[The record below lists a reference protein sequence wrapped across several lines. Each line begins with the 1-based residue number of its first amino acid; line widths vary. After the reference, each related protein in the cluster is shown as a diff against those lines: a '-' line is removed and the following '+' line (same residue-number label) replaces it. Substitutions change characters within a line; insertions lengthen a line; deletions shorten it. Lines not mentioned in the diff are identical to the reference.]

1 MTSDDTDVDFD
12 TLRAAY
18 LEQIDALARAGADL
32 ILLETI
38 FDTLNAKA
46 AISALLE
53 VRESTGLE
61 LPLMVSA
68 TLTES
73 GRLLSGQTL
82 EAFIVSIS
90 HARPLSVGLN
100 CGFGAEQAIEF
111 LPQLQHA
118 TCAVSLHPNAG
129 LPDAMGCYTSTPSD
143 MTAALR
149 RPLADGMLNIVGGCC
164 GTTPAHIRAIAAEAA
179 AARPRNIPDCDPAAP
194 LQLAGLEALTVAPDR
209 LTPVGE
215 RCNVAG
221 SRKFLRLIKE
231 GNLNEAIAIAAAQTD
246 AGARIIDIN
255 MDDALLDAAREMQRF
270 VRLASA
276 EPDVARVPFMI
287 DSSQWEVV
295 ESTLK
300 LVQGKLRW
308 STPSASRRA
317 KRR

>member
-1 MTSDDTDVDFD
+1 MRTSTCRYLQAGADIITTDTFNANALSLSRYGASHLVKDICREAVAAARQAIRRSGRQAWIAGDVGTGKSLSMTSDDTDVDFD

-100 CGFGAEQAIEF
+100 CGFG
-111 LPQLQHA
+111 PSRPSNSCRSCNTRHA
-118 TCAVSLHPNAG
+118 PSAF
-129 LPDAMGCYTSTPSD
+129 TP
-143 MTAALR
+143 T
-149 RPLADGMLNIVGGCC
+149 
-164 GTTPAHIRAIAAEAA
+164 
-179 AARPRNIPDCDPAAP
+179 PDCP
-194 LQLAGLEALTVAPDR
+194 
-209 LTPVGE
+209 TPW
-215 RCNVAG
+215 
-221 SRKFLRLIKE
+221 
-231 GNLNEAIAIAAAQTD
+231 D
-246 AGARIIDIN
+246 A
-255 MDDALLDAAREMQRF
+255 
-270 VRLASA
+270 
-276 EPDVARVPFMI
+276 
-287 DSSQWEVV
+287 
-295 ESTLK
+295 
-300 LVQGKLRW
+300 
-308 STPSASRRA
+308 TPPHPPT
-317 KRR
+317 

>member
-1 MTSDDTDVDFD
+1 MSTIYAARRWRPPGAIRRSGRQAWIAGDAYPTGKSLSMTSDDTDVDFD

-164 GTTPAHIRAIAAEAA
+164 GTTLPH
-179 AARPRNIPDCDPAAP
+179 PCH
-194 LQLAGLEALTVAPDR
+194 
-209 LTPVGE
+209 
-215 RCNVAG
+215 
-221 SRKFLRLIKE
+221 
-231 GNLNEAIAIAAAQTD
+231 
-246 AGARIIDIN
+246 
-255 MDDALLDAAREMQRF
+255 
-270 VRLASA
+270 
-276 EPDVARVPFMI
+276 
-287 DSSQWEVV
+287 
-295 ESTLK
+295 
-300 LVQGKLRW
+300 
-308 STPSASRRA
+308 SRRGCGRA
-317 KRR
+317 SEEYS